1 MNNMKTFKDSDL
13 RKAIQRKYA
22 DTPPIPAEFKERFL
36 IRILKE

>member
-22 DTPPIPAEFKERFL
+22 DTPPIPAEVKEN
-36 IRILKE
+36 IMNRIMKD